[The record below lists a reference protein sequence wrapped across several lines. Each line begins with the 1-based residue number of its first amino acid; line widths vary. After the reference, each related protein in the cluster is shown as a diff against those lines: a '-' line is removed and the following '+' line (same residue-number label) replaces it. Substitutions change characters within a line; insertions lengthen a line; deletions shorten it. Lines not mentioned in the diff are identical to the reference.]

1 MYAAE
6 KEENF
11 RWISKIVATYSP
23 YTLTDVDLISSELYQ
38 ELAEIG
44 AHILSQISLTLE
56 LIYYRSIRRNRIHHT
71 SYSISHRQPYTPFS
85 AGFSSGKLHGAHQY
99 RSGRVT
105 SWKRRRLTCLHRT

>member
-23 YTLTDVDLISSELYQ
+23 YTLTDVDLVSLELYQ

-44 AHILSQISLTLE
+44 TYILGQISLTLE
-56 LIYYRSIRRNRIHHT
+56 LTYHRSIRRDCIHHT
-71 SYSISHRQPYTPFS
+71 SY
-85 AGFSSGKLHGAHQY
+85 
-99 RSGRVT
+99 
-105 SWKRRRLTCLHRT
+105 